1 MSAIL
6 VNLANW
12 VETEFAGVSLGLF
25 GQMGSLAGLQAGL
38 FNTVANDLSG
48 FQVGLFNQADSV
60 SGIQIGLI
68 NRAVTLRGLQIGL
81 ANLVEEGPVTFF
93 PILNAA
99 F

>member
-1 MSAIL
+1 
-6 VNLANW
+6 
-12 VETEFAGVSLGLF
+12 
-25 GQMGSLAGLQAGL
+25 
-38 FNTVANDLSG
+38 
-48 FQVGLFNQADSV
+48 VGLFNQADSV